1 MSLTCTTPRLPQ
13 WSMAFRQR
21 LCIGRGRWILGVV
34 FLARQVDFFV
44 RKDISDMCCK
54 SRNCN
59 GLLLLVSFH
68 NMILLRSICWLHLN
82 MFSCIHCA
90 VTVLLMDT
98 SRGDLR
104 PKVDL
109 EAGGWPHPIAVG
121 CHRPFR
127 TKCHV
132 TTWHVDNRCQVWM
145 LVTWQKNHLSST
157 EQGRHVFFPLTPS
170 CRTPWIDVTAVLVK
184 FACCY
189 HVIYIGDHVASRW
202 FYHCSRYNYRHLQS
216 IVARQDRG
224 YFRKYYGD
232 KDIYDIESW
241 PGFEKLSYLTPD
253 FTTDEPFHQLKAN
266 KKAFQLQLLPHRKH
280 RSFEQATVTLWT
292 ALCCSPLSWGKD
304 M

>member
-1 MSLTCTTPRLPQ
+1 
-13 WSMAFRQR
+13 MAFRQR

-44 RKDISDMCCK
+44 RKDMSDMCCK
-54 SRNCN
+54 SRNVLDCCCWC
-59 GLLLLVSFH
+59 FFIII
-68 NMILLRSICWLHLN
+68 MILLRSICWLHLN

-90 VTVLLMDT
+90 VTVLVMDT
-98 SRGDLR
+98 SKGDLR

-132 TTWHVDNRCQVWM
+132 TTWQSLTVPKKSTARFGCLWRGKRTICLLRSRAGTFFFLDSELPHSLELMSQLCLWSLQVAIM
-145 LVTWQKNHLSST
+145 LL
-157 EQGRHVFFPLTPS
+157 
-170 CRTPWIDVTAVLVK
+170 
-184 FACCY
+184 
-189 HVIYIGDHVASRW
+189 YIGDHVASRC
-202 FYHCSRYNYRHLQS
+202 FYHCSDYGHLRS

-241 PGFEKLSYLTPD
+241 PGFEKL
-253 FTTDEPFHQLKAN
+253 
-266 KKAFQLQLLPHRKH
+266 
-280 RSFEQATVTLWT
+280 
-292 ALCCSPLSWGKD
+292 
-304 M
+304 